1 MDAEVWITGNI
12 GSEVN
17 VREFSDGGVAATFR
31 LACTPRLWRNG
42 EWGDDRTTWL
52 QVACSR
58 ALAQNV
64 KSSLGKGDPVIVV
77 GRLRTDRWTDD
88 QGVAHERIKL
98 QAQAVGHDLSRGT
111 AVFRRSARPA
121 ADEDNEVTVTELVA
135 DPAEEEPGDDGVT
148 SAA

>member
-1 MDAEVWITGNI
+1 MDAEVWITGNV
-12 GSEVN
+12 GSEVV
-17 VREFSDGGVAATFR
+17 VREFSDGGVVATFR

-52 QVACSR
+52 QVACNR

-88 QGVAHERIKL
+88 QGVQRERIKL
-98 QAQAVGHDLSRGT
+98 QAQSVGHDLSRGT
-111 AVFRRSARPA
+111 SVFRRSARPA
-121 ADEDNEVTVTELVA
+121 AGEDNEVSVTELVA
-135 DPAEEEPGDDGVT
+135 DIGEDEPDEEGVT